1 MERTRTPGTLPLA
14 MLAVVLLAGAG
25 RAAAE
30 TRTAQG
36 TTTAVSA
43 STLIVKIADADMA
56 FALDAKTV
64 IEAPGAGARTR
75 REGGI
80 KVSDYMKA
88 GGNVV
93 VTYREVNG
101 TKHADSI
108 RPVGSAGGSDPET
121 KLAAGK
127 VKAVSPDSLIVQSGG
142 QDLRFGIARSTRVL
156 FAGAGTATRAAGGRI
171 AITNLVNTGDAVSVS
186 YVDAGGAL
194 NAAEVRVT
202 VKAR

>member
-1 MERTRTPGTLPLA
+1 MERTRTPGTLL
-14 MLAVVLLAGAG
+14 LAVTAVLLLAGAG
-25 RAAAE
+25 RAAAQ

-43 STLIVKIADADMA
+43 STLIVKIADVDMA

-64 IEAPGAGARTR
+64 IEAPGAGAQTR
-75 REGGI
+75 RDGGI
-80 KVSDYMKA
+80 KPADYIKA

-101 TKHADSI
+101 ARHAVSI
-108 RPVGSAGGSDPET
+108 RPVATAGGTDPET
-121 KLAAGK
+121 KIAAGK
-127 VKAVSPDSLIVQSGG
+127 VKTVSPDSLTVQSGG
-142 QDLRFGIARSTRVL
+142 QDLRFGIAKSTLVL
-156 FAGAGTATRAAGGRI
+156 GAGAGTATRAAGGRI
-171 AITNLVNTGDAVSVS
+171 AITNLVNAGDGVSVS